1 MRDGLRALSFA
12 RAESRE
18 TLMLINCVAYQEG
31 KKLPD
36 IKPEDIARCLSQ
48 PGCFVWLALKAP
60 GAGEL
65 AALQHEFD
73 LHELAVE
80 DARHG
85 HQRPKIDEYG
95 DSIFCVLHNLEL
107 AGEELKIGEVD
118 LFIGRNFV
126 LSGRNHAEPG
136 FAGVRARCQREPEL
150 LKQGAGVEV
159 YALIDAVG
167 GRFFPAGA
175 THQGRVEKVRG
186 EIL

>member
-1 MRDGLRALSFA
+1 MRDSLRALSFA
-12 RAESRE
+12 RAESGE
-18 TLMLINCVAYQEG
+18 TYMLINCVAYQEG

-48 PGCFVWLALKAP
+48 PGSFVWLALKDP
-60 GAGEL
+60 GPGEL

-118 LFIGRNFV
+118 LFIGRNYV
-126 LSGRNHAEPG
+126 LSVRNHAEPG
-136 FAGVRARCQREPEL
+136 FAGVRARCEREPEL
-150 LKQGAGVEV
+150 LKHGAVFV
-159 YALIDAVG
+159 FYALDHRELHRYPTRRAAEQAQHLG
-167 GRFFPAGA
+167 LPRC
-175 THQGRVEKVRG
+175 H
-186 EIL
+186 